1 MVYMRGKFNKSS
13 LIGWQFVLLPSAL
26 ILLFS
31 FYPMIQSFILSFE
44 SGKGNVSQF
53 VGLGNYTRL
62 FSDPMF
68 RQALFNTLLY
78 LVVQVPIM
86 LLLGLVI
93 AHLLNSPKLK
103 LKGFYRTAIFL
114 PCVTALVSYSI
125 LFKSM
130 FAVDGIFNQMLLN
143 LHIISEPVAWL
154 LDPVWARVVIILAI
168 TWRWTGYNMIFYLSA
183 MQNVDPSVYEAA
195 SIDGASKFRQFVS
208 ITIPMLKPIILF
220 TAIISTNGTLQLF
233 DEVVNITNGGP
244 GNSTMTISHYIYNL
258 SFVYTPNFG
267 YAATVSYA
275 IVFIV
280 AVLALLQLKVGGE
293 KK

>member
-1 MVYMRGKFNKSS
+1 MRGKFNKSS